1 MWRLLIWSNALYRS
15 NNIDWSLPALL
26 FLTYHQYMYQNGMN
40 YQILIKIRQHSWM
53 NTSSINH
60 ISMYSHYLLFQSL
73 FCWQHSCK
81 GAMVLILDGNSERD
95 ALAWRKMGLCEE
107 KNPICECSRSN
118 QITGIAT
125 YVRTYIWVTT

>member
-81 GAMVLILDGNSERD
+81 GAMVLISLGNPEIGALICSNTCYLIRSRAVTNRNFLLHACATNSE
-95 ALAWRKMGLCEE
+95 LL
-107 KNPICECSRSN
+107 SN
-118 QITGIAT
+118 ISTLD
-125 YVRTYIWVTT
+125 